1 MSRAGVAQRIG
12 IAMTA
17 PMIQRLMLRPCVV
30 AAGIALCVGVAWADT
45 PKAPPP
51 FANVPATLTQQA
63 GAETFGGLVL
73 LPFGSQTCRE
83 VTLTNA
89 ISGVLVG
96 FIAGHTPL
104 QVCDLVIGVDG
115 RAVRTP
121 SEMTTKLKDAVKAG
135 QASVLLLIDRHGDK
149 SYVSLTLPPS

>member
-1 MSRAGVAQRIG
+1 MNRTGVAQRIG
-12 IAMTA
+12 IAMIA
-17 PMIQRLMLRPCVV
+17 PMIQRLMLWLCVV
-30 AAGIALCVGVAWADT
+30 AAGTVLCASTAWSDA
-45 PKAPPP
+45 PKASPPL
-51 FANVPATLTQQA
+51 ANVPATLTQQE
-63 GAETFGGLVL
+63 GAEAFAGLVL

-121 SEMTTKLKDAVKAG
+121 TEMATKLKDAVKAG

-149 SYVSLTLPPS
+149 SYVSLALPPS